1 MANPVLMVELTKV
14 ADAVFGIGWRRYRQ
28 LATDGVTPPVK
39 AGKIDLIEASRTLI
53 EYYRKR
59 AEAGGSL
66 SLTDE
71 RTRLTRINA
80 DRKQLELEKMRGET
94 IDTERAQ
101 QVWAAVM
108 QNVVNKLELL
118 PAKLP
123 PMAYGLTIP
132 EIKAL
137 VEKMLY
143 EVRNEIANPDLKD
156 LARMASGKR
165 ASKHGSP
172 KAASHGKRM
181 GRSKPGA
188 KSGGKRGARKVV
200 HGEG

>member
-28 LATDGVTPPVK
+28 LATDGVTPPVV

-137 VEKMLY
+137 VEKMLN

-172 KAASHGKRM
+172 KAAPHGKRL

>member
-28 LATDGVTPPVK
+28 LATDGVVPPVSG
-39 AGKIDLIEASRTLI
+39 GKIDFVEASKKLI

-59 AEAGGSL
+59 AETGGSL

-172 KAASHGKRM
+172 KAAPHGKRL

-188 KSGGKRGARKVV
+188 KSGGKRGARNVV

>member
-1 MANPVLMVELTKV
+1 MANPVMQVEMTKV
-14 ADAVFGIGWRRYRQ
+14 CDTVFGISWRRYRQ
-28 LATDGVTPPVK
+28 MAADDIVPPVVG
-39 AGKIDLIEASRTLI
+39 GKIDFIEATKRI
-53 EYYRKR
+53 IAYYRGR

-101 QVWAAVM
+101 QVWSAVM
-108 QNVVNKLELL
+108 QNIVNKLEII
-118 PAKLP
+118 PSKLP

-137 VEKMLY
+137 VEQMLY
-143 EVRNEIANPDLKD
+143 EVRNEIANPDLQE

-172 KAASHGKRM
+172 KAAPHGKRL

>member
-143 EVRNEIANPDLKD
+143 EVRNEIANPDLQE

-165 ASKHGSP
+165 ASKHGSS
-172 KAASHGKRM
+172 KANFKRERLG
-181 GRSKPGA
+181 GRKPGA
-188 KSGGKRGARKVV
+188 KSGVKRGARKVV
-200 HGEG
+200 HGKG